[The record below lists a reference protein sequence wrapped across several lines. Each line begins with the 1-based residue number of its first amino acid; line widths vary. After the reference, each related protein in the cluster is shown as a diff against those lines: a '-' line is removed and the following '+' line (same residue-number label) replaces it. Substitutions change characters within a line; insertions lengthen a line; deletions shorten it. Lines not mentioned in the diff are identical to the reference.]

1 MSIRNTLTN
10 TFLIKQIG
18 QITTTMSSN
27 VTQIQNLIS
36 EKNNLID
43 QMQAL
48 AVEPDE
54 TFVIEDYITSFDTLT
69 NSFNLNKQKYIIA
82 RNNFKKL
89 SVHITTL
96 MANSTSAQKPLFV
109 NNSTIQAS
117 YNSTINAYVSRD
129 NIWTSNYNLAKMI
142 VDVPP

>member
-1 MSIRNTLTN
+1 MSLGKTLTN
-10 TFLIKQIG
+10 TFLAKQISNISTIMTNN
-18 QITTTMSSN
+18 ITQT
-27 VTQIQNLIS
+27 QNLIS

-43 QMQAL
+43 QMQEL

-54 TFVIEDYITSFDTLT
+54 TFVIEDYITSFDTLVK
-69 NSFNLNKQKYIIA
+69 SFNVNKQKHIIA

-89 SVHITTL
+89 SVHINTL
-96 MANSTSAQKPLFV
+96 MANSTSAQKPLFA

-129 NIWTSNYNLAKMI
+129 SIWKSNYDLAKMI